1 MYIGLIP
8 EHKKKILVLN
18 FKHEHEPINFIV
30 KCCINCAMEDSK
42 LQCRLFVIT
51 TLDQI
56 RLKIFLES
64 ILFATTLQAVVSP
77 QATRYATTLIK

>member
-1 MYIGLIP
+1 
-8 EHKKKILVLN
+8 
-18 FKHEHEPINFIV
+18 
-30 KCCINCAMEDSK
+30 MEDSK

-64 ILFATTLQAVVSP
+64 ILFATTLRAVVSP

>member
-1 MYIGLIP
+1 MSPSISLSSAVLIVP
-8 EHKKKILVLN
+8 WKIQNYNVGY
-18 FKHEHEPINFIV
+18 
-30 KCCINCAMEDSK
+30 
-42 LQCRLFVIT
+42 FVIT

-64 ILFATTLQAVVSP
+64 ILFATTLRAVVSP